1 MDKDFKDAIV
11 NFAQSAELMVK
22 HLSDYVKNEEDKTK
36 GIYSAITGENGMVKI
51 VERIQNDVTEI
62 KKDVKKIIQNHDQLI
77 GAARQQDSKNPLSQI
92 TEENNSDKIKSGAN
106 ILIFMAAGIVA
117 IGAAFSII
125 PDVNPITVISL
136 AFAIKIMG
144 DTMVNMQEK
153 GVPDYSETSKM
164 IASVIA
170 FTGGV
175 VASGFLLRAIPEITT
190 SNLIN
195 FGILTAAFAVA
206 SYSIPKL
213 TRSVRGLDFMDVL
226 RMVAILPAFT
236 TGIVLSSYIMNAYS
250 NVDEDKLGNFIMF
263 GGSMALVTLAMALP
277 MAIIGKMSGSIL
289 KGAAVSVVA
298 MPLLATAM
306 ALTAG
311 VFTFA
316 DSEGVK
322 YDNYPSIGWSLS
334 VTASMLSF
342 TLGAAVVGGIMAT
355 GVGALILGAGAL
367 GVIGLAGVITK
378 TSHVLSEGDYS
389 YGRQMIPWSS
399 AIGISFLSFVPAFLA
414 IGTISAIPFAGG
426 KIMEKGEE
434 SILMIATTIQKTS
447 DILAKG
453 TYNNSITPIW
463 AMGTALSMGAFVPA
477 FIALGAINAIPF
489 TGNIIESGKNAI
501 LDIATTIVEV
511 SDILTKNTSWG
522 GHPTKEWAE
531 GVGLAIGAFAPVYS
545 NLNSSIGG
553 ILDSIFGRDTSEK
566 MNSAMVTMAGAIIEV
581 DKELTGHK
589 FSKNSIDPK
598 WAESVGVLIYNF
610 SKSYSTL
617 KQRKIT
623 QSDIDSY
630 TPVLLKIAETI
641 SNVSNIIKGAEIKSL
656 VEIQNIDMVK
666 ASDGF
671 EAMATSISKLNRSL
685 RGFDDG
691 KVKALKSSM
700 TALAT
705 MSLLDYDNM
714 DKMAK
719 LASEKEEELTKLIG
733 IMSSGEKQKQE
744 GIFASIKKI
753 FGGGDTQAEQK
764 QEEIIERKKEVNTEI
779 LEGLQRIET
788 YLASIAT
795 SSKESIKKLSNLKKE
810 DTKIEF

>member
-51 VERIQNDVTEI
+51 VERIQTDVTEI
-62 KKDVKKIIQNHDQLI
+62 KKDVKKLIQNHEQLI
-77 GAARQQDSKNPLSQI
+77 GAARQQDSKSPLSDV
-92 TEENNSDKIKSGAN
+92 TEESNFDKIKSGAN
-106 ILIFMAAGIVA
+106 ILVFMAAGIVA
-117 IGAAFSII
+117 IGAAFSIV
-125 PDVNPITVISL
+125 PDVNPLTVISL

-153 GVPDYSETSKM
+153 GVPDYSETTKM
-164 IASVIA
+164 VASIIA

-175 VASGFLLRAIPEITT
+175 VASGFLLRTMPEITN

-206 SYSIPKL
+206 SYSIPRL

-226 RMVAILPAFT
+226 RMAAILPAFT
-236 TGIVLSSYIMNAYS
+236 TGIVLSSYIMRAYN
-250 NVDEDKLGNFIMF
+250 NVDENKLGNFIMF

-277 MAIIGKMSGSIL
+277 IAIIGKMSGSIL

-316 DSEGVK
+316 DNKGVK

-342 TLGAAVVGGIMAT
+342 ALGAAVVGGIMAT
-355 GVGALILGAGAL
+355 GIGALILGVGAL
-367 GVIGLAGVITK
+367 GIVGLAAVITK
-378 TSHVLSEGDYS
+378 TSHVLADGDYS
-389 YGRQMIPWSS
+389 YGRQLLPWS
-399 AIGISFLSFVPAFLA
+399 AAVGISFLSFVPAFLA
-414 IGTISAIPFAGG
+414 LGTISAIPFVGG
-426 KIMEKGEE
+426 RIMEKGEE

-453 TYNNSITPIW
+453 TYRNSITPLW
-463 AMGTALSMGAFVPA
+463 AGGTALSMGAFVPA
-477 FIALGAINAIPF
+477 FIALGTINAIPF
-489 TGNIIESGKNAI
+489 TGNIIESGRNAI
-501 LDIATTIVEV
+501 LDIAKTIVEV
-511 SDILTKNTSWG
+511 SNILAKNPSWG
-522 GHPTKEWAE
+522 GHPTKQWAE

-553 ILDSIFGRDTSEK
+553 ILDSIFGRDTSKK
-566 MNSAMVTMAGAIIEV
+566 MTSAMVSMADAIIKI
-581 DKELTGHK
+581 DKELAGHT
-589 FSKNSIDPK
+589 FSESSIDPK

-617 KQRKIT
+617 KDRKISE
-623 QSDIDSY
+623 SDIDSY
-630 TPVLLKIAETI
+630 TPILVKIAQTI
-641 SNVSNIIKGAEIKSL
+641 SKVSNLIKTAEIDSL

-671 EAMATSISKLNRSL
+671 EAMSKSISKLNRSL
-685 RGFDDG
+685 RGFDDT
-691 KVKALKSSM
+691 KIKALKSSM

-705 MSLLDYDNM
+705 MSLLDYENM
-714 DKMAK
+714 DKMVK
-719 LASEKEEELTKLIG
+719 LAKDKEEELTKLVG
-733 IMSSGEKQKQE
+733 IISSGESKRQIGILE
-744 GIFASIKKI
+744 GVKRVFS
-753 FGGGDTQAEQK
+753 GDDTQTEQK
-764 QEEIIERKKEVNTEI
+764 QEEIIERREEVNTEI
-779 LEGLQRIET
+779 LEGLQRIEA

-795 SSKESIKKLSNLKKE
+795 SSQESTKKLSNLKKE
-810 DTKIEF
+810 DTKFEF